1 MQRTSSVAPAREIA
15 LAKNVHAYE
24 RIELESIREFDAD
37 HLIKDEWKTGVLFL
51 AGVESDAKCVAFDL
65 TFALGRFQGTLP
77 RPTKPMDSA
86 TARATPLIDEPVS
99 ISAVACSPLRSVTG
113 YGRRITTG
121 RSIRRRSR
129 RQSMRCNM

>member
-65 TFALGRFQGTLP
+65 TFALGRFQGTLSEADQANGF
-77 RPTKPMDSA
+77 RHGKSHA
-86 TARATPLIDEPVS
+86 T
-99 ISAVACSPLRSVTG
+99 
-113 YGRRITTG
+113 YRRT
-121 RSIRRRSR
+121 RVD
-129 RQSMRCNM
+129 